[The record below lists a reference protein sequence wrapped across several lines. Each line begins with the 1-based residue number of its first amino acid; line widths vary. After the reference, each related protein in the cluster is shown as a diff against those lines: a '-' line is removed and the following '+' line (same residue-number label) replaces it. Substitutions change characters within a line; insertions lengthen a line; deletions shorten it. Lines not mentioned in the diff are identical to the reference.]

1 MKNNAMKYVLATVL
15 TLGVIGS
22 VTAYAEED
30 SETTKSSP
38 SFEHKHGDQGDA
50 KKFIS
55 EKAEELGI
63 KTDGKDTKV
72 IFEEVQKAMTLKH
85 AKELGIDTEG
95 KEIKALQKEIW
106 NAKLQLAATEL
117 GIDATGKDDEMLAKE
132 IREAQITKE
141 AKELGISTVG
151 KEFKALAK
159 EVGQAKVLK
168 KAKELGI
175 ETDDKDHHDLMKE
188 VRDKEIFNAAEK
200 LGIDT
205 ANKSARELMNEIRT
219 NYADKV
225 EDLDL
230 FPSKVE
236 KDFFF
241 DRPRSGKGEHFEG
254 GREHDKDDNE
264 GKSQVPEK
272 SNTQE

>member
-22 VTAYAEED
+22 VTAYAKED

-117 GIDATGKDDEMLAKE
+117 GIDATGKDDETLAKE

-175 ETDDKDHHDLMKE
+175 ETDDK
-188 VRDKEIFNAAEK
+188 EIFNAAEK

-219 NYADKV
+219 NYTDKV

-241 DRPRSGKGEHFEG
+241 DRPRDGKGEHFEG
-254 GREHDKDDNE
+254 RRDHDKDDNG

>member
-1 MKNNAMKYVLATVL
+1 MKYVLATVL

-22 VTAYAEED
+22 VTAYAKED

-117 GIDATGKDDEMLAKE
+117 GIDATGKDDETLAKE

-141 AKELGISTVG
+141 AKELGI
-151 KEFKALAK
+151 
-159 EVGQAKVLK
+159 
-168 KAKELGI
+168 
-175 ETDDKDHHDLMKE
+175 ETDDKDHRDLMKE

-225 EDLDL
+225 EELDI

-241 DRPRSGKGEHFEG
+241 DSPRSGKGEHFEG
-254 GREHDKDDNE
+254 RRDHDKDDNE

>member
-1 MKNNAMKYVLATVL
+1 MKKNALKYVLATVL
-15 TLGVIGS
+15 TLGVTGS
-22 VTAYAEED
+22 ATAYAKAD
-30 SETTKSSP
+30 SETMKSSP
-38 SFEHKHGDQGDA
+38 PFEHKHGEKGDP
-50 KKFIS
+50 KEFIS

-63 KTDGKDTKV
+63 KTDGKDTKE

-85 AKELGIDTEG
+85 AKELGIETEG

-106 NAKLQLAATEL
+106 NAKLQKTATEL
-117 GIDATGKDDEMLAKE
+117 GIDATGKDDETLAKE
-132 IREAQITKE
+132 IRETQITKE
-141 AKELGISTVG
+141 AKELGISTDG

-159 EVGQAKVLK
+159 EVGQAKVLE

-175 ETDDKDHHDLMKE
+175 ETDDKDQHDLMEE

-205 ANKSARELMNEIRT
+205 ANKSARELMDEIRT

-225 EDLDL
+225 EELDI
-230 FPSKVE
+230 FPAKVE

-241 DRPRSGKGEHFEG
+241 DRPRGGKGKHFEG
-254 GREHDKDDNE
+254 GRKHDKDDNE

>member
-22 VTAYAEED
+22 VTAYAKED

-38 SFEHKHGDQGDA
+38 SFEHKHGEQGDA

-141 AKELGISTVG
+141 AKELGI
-151 KEFKALAK
+151 
-159 EVGQAKVLK
+159 
-168 KAKELGI
+168 
-175 ETDDKDHHDLMKE
+175 ETD
-188 VRDKEIFNAAEK
+188 DKEIFNAAEK

-219 NYADKV
+219 NYTDKV

-254 GREHDKDDNE
+254 RREHDKDDNE